1 MIEQLRPKSLWT
13 RWLCTGAQQQKT
25 SARADPEQQHSGSIV
40 TDQQQRLQGQ
50 MREVDLVA
58 RLGGDEFVV
67 LLAGAHNTA
76 QLTAMAR
83 RLVEAVHQPVQ
94 EGDLLL
100 RVDASIGIARCPA
113 HGRKLN
119 ELLRHADAAMYR
131 AKQSGSGFAFYEPAQ
146 TAA

>member
-1 MIEQLRPKSLWT
+1 MLFRSQDHDHAVMLLDLDRFKPVNDEHGHEAGDRLLIEI
-13 RWLCTGAQQQKT
+13 
-25 SARADPEQQHSGSIV
+25 AR
-40 TDQQQRLQGQ
+40 RLQGQ

-67 LLAGAHNTA
+67 LLAGAHNTV

-83 RLVEAVHQPVQ
+83 RLVDAVHQPVQ

-100 RVDASIGIARCPA
+100 RVDASIGIACCPA

-131 AKQSGSGFAFYEPAQ
+131 AKQSGSGFAFYEPAK
-146 TAA
+146 TVA